1 MLQFGGVA
9 TCSLCGSTG
18 VTMTTCPLNTKAKN
32 PSPAKHPLAGAKK
45 HVQVKAQAQ
54 MPVKVQMPVKAQ
66 AQVQAQV
73 KAPKK
78 ITLKVK
84 PATKK
89 PATGQ
94 KPEVETLERF
104 IKRMHTDL
112 INDLHY
118 PATNASYILH
128 FTDKDLDDFATSIL
142 ALAKQDLPDVVVNKF
157 VLARY
162 IIRNAID
169 GDLSEADMKSARIH
183 LLNYYKYKAING
195 DGDIISKAEL
205 TKKLIMDFGRSCF
218 KKYRLSD
225 HTKWRLADMCDKMS
239 VMSNIVEFTDG
250 SFKDVPT
257 GLTRDSKNYVNNI
270 LLTTESVK
278 ELDNLAMMTT
288 DKLSTFQFRGL
299 SKTEADFVAT
309 FSDDMFTWINSDS
322 DRKWHID
329 HEGPLLDSLADLL
342 NTVLEFRKITSPQ
355 AHRHL
360 SVLTKFVDDYAVQI
374 SSVVILKMIIIA
386 RFMSTM

>member
-32 PSPAKHPLAGAKK
+32 PSPAKHPLAGSKK
-45 HVQVKAQAQ
+45 QVQV
-54 MPVKVQMPVKAQ
+54 PVKEAVKEA
-66 AQVQAQV
+66 VQAKLQ
-73 KAPKK
+73 APKK

-89 PATGQ
+89 PSAGQ
-94 KPEVETLERF
+94 KPEVETFELF

-128 FTDKDLDDFATSIL
+128 FTDKDLDDFATAIL
-142 ALAKQDLPDVVVNKF
+142 AIAKQDLPDVVVNKF

-169 GDLSEADMKSARIH
+169 GDLSEPDMKSAGIH

-195 DGDIISKAEL
+195 NGDIIRKAEL
-205 TKKLIMDFGRSCF
+205 IKKLIMDFGRSCF
-218 KKYRLSD
+218 KKYRISD
-225 HTKWRLADMCDKMS
+225 PTKWRLADMCDQMS

-250 SFKDVPT
+250 SFKDVPA
-257 GLTRDSKNYVNNI
+257 GLTRESKNYVNHI

-309 FSDDMFTWINSDS
+309 FSDDMFKWINSDS
-322 DRKWHID
+322 DRQWHID

-342 NTVLEFRKITSPQ
+342 NTVLEFRKLSSPQ

-360 SVLTKFVDDYAVQI
+360 SVLTKFLDEYAVQI

-386 RFMSTM
+386 RFMSSTTM

>member
-32 PSPAKHPLAGAKK
+32 PSPAKHPLAGSKK
-45 HVQVKAQAQ
+45 QVKEAVKEAVKE
-54 MPVKVQMPVKAQ
+54 PVKVK
-66 AQVQAQV
+66 VQS
-73 KAPKK
+73 PKK

-89 PATGQ
+89 PSAGQ
-94 KPEVETLERF
+94 KPEVKVDVETFERF

-128 FTDKDLDDFATSIL
+128 FTDKDLDDFATAIL
-142 ALAKQDLPDVVVNKF
+142 AIAKQDLPDVVVNKF

-169 GDLSEADMKSARIH
+169 GDLSEPDMKSAGIH

-195 DGDIISKAEL
+195 NGDIISKAEL
-205 TKKLIMDFGRSCF
+205 IKKLIMDFGRSCF

-225 HTKWRLADMCDKMS
+225 PTKWRLADMCDQMS

-250 SFKDVPT
+250 SFKDVPA

-309 FSDDMFTWINSDS
+309 FSDDMFKWINSDS
-322 DRKWHID
+322 DRQWHID
-329 HEGPLLDSLADLL
+329 HEGPLLDSLADIL
-342 NTVLEFRKITSPQ
+342 NTVLEFRKLSSPQ

-360 SVLTKFVDDYAVQI
+360 SFLTKFLDEYAVQI

-386 RFMSTM
+386 RFMSSTTM

>member
-32 PSPAKHPLAGAKK
+32 PSPAKHPLAGSKK
-45 HVQVKAQAQ
+45 QVQV
-54 MPVKVQMPVKAQ
+54 PVKEAVKEA
-66 AQVQAQV
+66 VQAKLQ
-73 KAPKK
+73 APKK

-89 PATGQ
+89 PSAGQ
-94 KPEVETLERF
+94 KPEVETFELF

-128 FTDKDLDDFATSIL
+128 FTDKDLDDFATAIL
-142 ALAKQDLPDVVVNKF
+142 AIAKQDLPDVVVNKF

-169 GDLSEADMKSARIH
+169 GDLSEPDMKSAGIH

-195 DGDIISKAEL
+195 NGDIIRKAEL
-205 TKKLIMDFGRSCF
+205 IKKLIMDFGRSCF
-218 KKYRLSD
+218 KKYRISD
-225 HTKWRLADMCDKMS
+225 PTKWRLADMCDQMS

-250 SFKDVPT
+250 SFKDVPA
-257 GLTRDSKNYVNNI
+257 GLTRESKNYVNNI

-309 FSDDMFTWINSDS
+309 FSDDMFKWINSDS
-322 DRKWHID
+322 DRQWHID

-342 NTVLEFRKITSPQ
+342 NTVLEFRKLSSPQ

-360 SVLTKFVDDYAVQI
+360 SVLTKFLDEYAVQI

-386 RFMSTM
+386 RFMSSTTM